1 MTTDVRNREISHL
14 FTTSMN
20 STGSVSNIDFANPP
34 STARESTQ
42 DLASTVSQIFHKA
55 ATALSTVD
63 HTLFETGLAEVV
75 RNAATKLGSIFKEG
89 CEGPPTNKSNTSAS
103 LYQQRL
109 AWGKDEHGEG
119 SNVENRIRTGSW
131 DEEIDTANET
141 RARAWDTVRPDS
153 RKRQRAITDGSDEED
168 LNVSTT

>member
-1 MTTDVRNREISHL
+1 
-14 FTTSMN
+14 MN

-75 RNAATKLGSIFKEG
+75 RNAATKLGSIFKEAVKAL
-89 CEGPPTNKSNTSAS
+89 P
-103 LYQQRL
+103 L
-109 AWGKDEHGEG
+109 
-119 SNVENRIRTGSW
+119 
-131 DEEIDTANET
+131 T
-141 RARAWDTVRPDS
+141 RATLQPRSINSVLPGVKMSMGKEVALKTVSVLVVGMGKLTPRTRRELELGILSDQI
-153 RKRQRAITDGSDEED
+153 RGSVNER
-168 LNVSTT
+168 